1 MGGRPAVRSAQ
12 GVASTDR
19 APLTTGYSARVRL
32 LIGSSDV
39 IVYSGR
45 GGGLSEI
52 RIDNVMVYVCTVCV
66 HNSLTP
72 ASEEFSAWV

>member
-52 RIDNVMVYVCTVCV
+52 RIDNVMVCVCVCVCVCVGVQCVCTI
-66 HNSLTP
+66 H
-72 ASEEFSAWV
+72 